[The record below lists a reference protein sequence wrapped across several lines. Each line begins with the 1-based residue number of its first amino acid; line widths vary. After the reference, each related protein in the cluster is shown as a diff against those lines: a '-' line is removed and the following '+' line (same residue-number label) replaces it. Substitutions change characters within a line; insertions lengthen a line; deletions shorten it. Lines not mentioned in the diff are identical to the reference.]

1 MVAYESFD
9 TGSGYKHE
17 DQKTQFSDA
26 VDRYNSNYDD
36 YMQQLSGASDDLKNV
51 IKLSGGAKD
60 DTGTLAAQYQNP
72 NYISQN
78 NTSDSDG
85 TEPTKDKGE
94 PLWKEKKATAER
106 LYKNNLNEINSQ
118 NVNNLLK
125 ELKTLKRISKYN
137 ISSVSNDNSSLR
149 DSIADEEVDG
159 MGDADTSDPRNW
171 KQISGDNYESSL
183 ENARKE
189 EQKKLN
195 EIGVHYGEYH
205 DAKLQRKS
213 YHLHSII
220 FSIIF
225 VVVVGLIIRAALTNK
240 SDAIETIILFL
251 GIALALYYLIEYI
264 F

>member
-26 VDRYNSNYDD
+26 VDRYNSTYDD
-36 YMQQLSGASDDLKNV
+36 YMQQVSGASDDLHNV
-51 IKLSGGAKD
+51 IKLSGGD
-60 DTGTLAAQYQNP
+60 ESGTLAAQYQNP
-72 NYISQN
+72 NYVSQN
-78 NTSDSDG
+78 DTSDSDG
-85 TEPTKDKGE
+85 TDPTKDKGV
-94 PLWKEKKATAER
+94 PLWTGKEATAER
-106 LYKNNLNEINSQ
+106 LYKKKLNEINSQ
-118 NVNNLLK
+118 NVDQLMK
-125 ELKTLKRISKYN
+125 ELKTLKRIAKHN
-137 ISSVSNDNSSLR
+137 ISSVSKDNSSLR
-149 DSIADEEVDG
+149 ASISDEGVDG
-159 MGDADTSDPRNW
+159 IGEASTSDPRNW

-183 ENARKE
+183 DNARKE
-189 EQKKLN
+189 EQKILN
-195 EIGVHYGEYH
+195 EIDIHDGEYH

-225 VVVVGLIIRAALTNK
+225 VVVVGLIIRAALTDK

>member
-26 VDRYNSNYDD
+26 VDRYNSTYDD
-36 YMQQLSGASDDLKNV
+36 YMQQVSAASDDLKNV
-51 IKLSGGAKD
+51 TNFSGGAMD

-78 NTSDSDG
+78 DTSESDG
-85 TEPTKDKGE
+85 TDPTKDKGV
-94 PLWKEKKATAER
+94 PLWTGKEATAER
-106 LYKNNLNEINSQ
+106 VYKKKLNEINSQ
-118 NVNNLLK
+118 NVDQLMK
-125 ELKTLKRISKYN
+125 ELKTLKRIAKHN
-137 ISSVSNDNSSLR
+137 ISSVSKDNSSLR
-149 DSIADEEVDG
+149 DSIADEGVDG
-159 MGDADTSDPRNW
+159 IGDASTSNPRNW
-171 KQISGDNYESSL
+171 KQISGNNYESSL
-183 ENARKE
+183 DNARKE
-189 EQKKLN
+189 EQKIIN
-195 EIGVHYGEYH
+195 EIGVHDGEYH

-225 VVVVGLIIRAALTNK
+225 VVVVGLIIRAALTDK